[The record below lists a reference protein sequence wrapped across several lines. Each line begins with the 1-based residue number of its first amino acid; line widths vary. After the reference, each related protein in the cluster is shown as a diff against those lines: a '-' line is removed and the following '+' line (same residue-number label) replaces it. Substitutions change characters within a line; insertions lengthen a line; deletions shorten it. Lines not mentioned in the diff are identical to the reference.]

1 MYLFGLQVLV
11 FFFRNKKIIC
21 KLTDHHGFYF
31 YPPKTESLETFP
43 VMKYNPYV
51 LPVQCT
57 GKVRRS
63 SELLRVGG
71 GEGRINEM
79 VLN

>member
-1 MYLFGLQVLV
+1 M
-11 FFFRNKKIIC
+11 
-21 KLTDHHGFYF
+21 
-31 YPPKTESLETFP
+31 
-43 VMKYNPYV
+43 MKYNPYV

-63 SELLRVGG
+63 ELLRLGG
-71 GEGRINEM
+71 EEGRINEM